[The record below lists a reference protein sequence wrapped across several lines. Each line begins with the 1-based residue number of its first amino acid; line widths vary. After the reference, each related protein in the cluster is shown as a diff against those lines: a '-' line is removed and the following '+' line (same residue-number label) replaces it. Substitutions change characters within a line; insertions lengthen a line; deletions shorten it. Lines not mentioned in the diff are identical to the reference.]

1 MIPEQLLEEF
11 DTYNFEYFMNKAL
24 SRVPEGLDTREGAII
39 YDALA
44 PAAWSF
50 TEMAQNVKNVFIST
64 YTQTAQGE
72 FLDRRAQEKGLS
84 RIPATNIEVEAKF
97 TDPSGQPFNV
107 DLGLRFS
114 SIGDNPVYYIVD
126 EKITDGTYSL
136 KASIAGDAGNRY
148 TGQILPV
155 DNISGLGYATIT
167 KVTIPARDE
176 ETDDDL
182 RARILADVGLTEYGG
197 NVADYLQMV
206 VEKGDVG
213 AAQIYP
219 TWNGGGTVRVVILD
233 NQFNPA
239 STSLISEV
247 QETLDPKDSS
257 GNGYGL
263 APIGHTVT
271 VAGPT
276 SKVINISMKVS
287 TEVGLTYVD
296 VTPAIQTALNDFF
309 LNMRK
314 QQWATIQN
322 GRSYALKVFIAQI
335 SAAILGVSGVVN
347 VSDLTLNNAAKDI
360 TLTFSNTLQEVPILG
375 SVTVNG

>member
-84 RIPATNIEVEAKF
+84 RIPATNSEVEAKF

-167 KVTIPARDE
+167 KVTITARDE